1 MWKCTQDFT
10 LKSRIN
16 WKKKDEEKNA
26 LDVTVGGP
34 LNGAIKGT
42 ALNLK
47 FSL

>member
-1 MWKCTQDFT
+1 MHPRFYLKKQDK
-10 LKSRIN
+10 L
-16 WKKKDEEKNA
+16 KKKDEEKNA

-34 LNGAIKGT
+34 LNGAIKST